1 MELLLTVSPRTANN
15 LYALQLAIRL
25 RQSGMEQGKVT
36 SALRQRLGLKKKKAW
51 QISSMAADVS

>member
-25 RQSGMEQGKVT
+25 RESGLEQRKVT
-36 SALRQRLGLKKKKAW
+36 STLMKRLGMKRTKAW
-51 QISSMAADVS
+51 QISAMAADVS